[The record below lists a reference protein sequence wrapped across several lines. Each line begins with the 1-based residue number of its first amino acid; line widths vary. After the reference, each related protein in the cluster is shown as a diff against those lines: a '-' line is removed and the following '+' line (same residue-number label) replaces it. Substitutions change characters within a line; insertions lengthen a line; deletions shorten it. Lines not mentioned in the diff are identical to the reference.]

1 MELVVGSPIQSLSVR
16 TQWWGWF
23 LGVVEGGVRGA
34 CTTKKRGYPSV
45 FKSAGIAP
53 KSAGK
58 GIHPIPALLKALA

>member
-34 CTTKKRGYPSV
+34 WDVFFFFFWFLYPTTNDGQ
-45 FKSAGIAP
+45 
-53 KSAGK
+53 
-58 GIHPIPALLKALA
+58 